1 MRTRLPLSAAVL
13 LAAAVPAHAQ
23 PQPSG
28 DFSLTLGF
36 GAAAFSAYQ
45 GSNTVRGLPLPYIDL
60 NWADTV
66 FISGQDLLRIDA
78 LRVASIETPGIAFG
92 PVARFRF
99 GRQESFD
106 RTALN
111 GLGNIPAVIEAGL
124 FASAE
129 LGQGFSVRLTG
140 AQALNGNAG
149 FAAELGLNYA
159 TNFGPLFLA
168 GGIGVQAVDAQYNQT
183 YFGITPS
190 RAAASGRPAYNPGGG
205 LQRAGVDLVAS
216 FPLTE
221 RLGITGVGAY
231 QRLLGDAA
239 DSPIVRGPGGSPN
252 ILFGGLF
259 LTWKLY

>member
-1 MRTRLPLSAAVL
+1 MRTRLSLCVAVF
-13 LAAAVPAHAQ
+13 LAATARAQ
-23 PQPSG
+23 AQSSS
-28 DFSLTLGF
+28 DLSLTLGF

-66 FISGQDLLRIDA
+66 FISGQDLLRVDA
-78 LRVASIETPGIAFG
+78 LRAASVETPGIAFG

-106 RTALN
+106 RTALR

-124 FASAE
+124 YASAD

-149 FAAELGLNYA
+149 FATELGLTYA
-159 TNFGPLFLA
+159 TNVGPLFLA
-168 GGIGVQAVDAQYNQT
+168 GGIGVQAVDAQYNRT
-183 YFGITPS
+183 YFGISPS
-190 RAAASGRPAYNPGGG
+190 RAAASGRPAYTPGGG

-221 RLGITGVGAY
+221 RLGISGVGAV

-259 LTWKLY
+259 VTWKLY